1 MTHFVVI
8 VMIPVIKFMRPETC
22 KFDTVVLSPYL
33 KQISFKTV
41 NDMHTDMHADMH
53 ADTHAD
59 TYMRDPDGTRERF
72 RVSED
77 FRKSKVKRYKRRELD
92 PLMLQEVRRSVDKVL
107 CQEDQVVSDYIDA
120 IIATLPPDM
129 VKRIYIWWFRSF
141 WRSYVPETG
150 KVPAWLGR
158 KNYVDKTLWGA
169 LVNNIHFLHLPF
181 NTLEISKKWILGCQ
195 CDFCKKGGNVSKKR
209 KREIFRRADEK
220 PGFFDSLF
228 PTSSTTYRYIPGY
241 GDPDNPHLAR
251 GHRLNKHGLRGDYY
265 YDCFYGTPYEWDT
278 KWAVRDT
285 RRPLEFSYREPI
297 AHEDPYSDDP
307 PEFSYR
313 EPIAHEDPDDP

>member
-1 MTHFVVI
+1 MPT
-8 VMIPVIKFMRPETC
+8 
-22 KFDTVVLSPYL
+22 
-33 KQISFKTV
+33 
-41 NDMHTDMHADMH
+41 DMHT
-53 ADTHAD
+53 D
-59 TYMRDPDGTRERF
+59 TYMRDPDSTRERF

-77 FRKSKVKRYKRRELD
+77 YRRSKVKRERGRGSTAVD
-92 PLMLQEVRRSVDKVL
+92 PVMLQDVLRSVDKVW
-107 CQEDQVVSDYIDA
+107 CKEDQVVLDYIDA

-129 VKRIYIWWFRSF
+129 VKRIYIWWFRLF
-141 WRSYVPETG
+141 WRSYLPETA
-150 KVPAWLGR
+150 KVPAWQGR

-169 LVNNIHFLHLPF
+169 INNNIHFLHLPF

-195 CDFCKKGGNVSKKR
+195 CDFCKGGGNVSKKR

-220 PGFFDSLF
+220 PGFFSSLF
-228 PTSSTTYRYIPGY
+228 PTSSTTHQYIPANPD
-241 GDPDNPHLAR
+241 DPWWAR
-251 GHRLNKHGLRGDYY
+251 GHKLNKPGLRGDYY

-278 KWAVRDT
+278 KWAIRDT

-297 AHEDPYSDDP
+297 SHEDEDDLSDDP